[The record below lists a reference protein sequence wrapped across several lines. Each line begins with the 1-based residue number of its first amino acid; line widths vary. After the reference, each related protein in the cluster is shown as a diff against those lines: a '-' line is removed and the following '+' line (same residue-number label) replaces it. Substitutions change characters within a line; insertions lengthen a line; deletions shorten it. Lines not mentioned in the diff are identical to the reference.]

1 MNINYEKRNNSYFT
15 IDKFDSTKNNILL
28 LGKSSEEKERCNVI
42 NPRGIYNA
50 AILYGPESE
59 LYRMYCECLSITKEY
74 NIFTCNCM
82 TYSDFLNVM
91 DLVLHYNFSFVVP
104 MGIRME
110 DTFYNEKSKQYEYY
124 IDYFMYLIEE
134 YQSITTI
141 IMTSNHAKD
150 YDNIDDFLKHNDK
163 VLEDYFT
170 HTYRDNDNYS
180 LYKKNGSDIIFVINN
195 LVDILYANAILAA
208 QLSLDDFTEYPK
220 NIDYITYYDIDKL
233 DQKNN
238 SYAYHNYN
246 HLTKST
252 SIDNLVNMRLY
263 EDVYKNALI
272 DTLIKSILRLLD
284 FDKYKGRL
292 YNAYIKLQIERSV
305 KDTLDDL
312 KGIYFK
318 NYEIKNVGFVK
329 TEDTAGYIY
338 IELLIMPYGFMEYI
352 DVVMEV

>member
-28 LGKSSEEKERCNVI
+28 LGKSDREKERCNVI

-74 NIFTCNCM
+74 NIFTCNCI

-91 DLVLHYNFSFVVP
+91 DLVLHYNFSFIVP

-150 YDNIDDFLKHNDK
+150 YDNIDDFLKHNNK
-163 VLEDYFT
+163 VLEDYYT
-170 HTYRDNDNYS
+170 HTYRDNDNY
-180 LYKKNGSDIIFVINN
+180 
-195 LVDILYANAILAA
+195 
-208 QLSLDDFTEYPK
+208 
-220 NIDYITYYDIDKL
+220 
-233 DQKNN
+233 
-238 SYAYHNYN
+238 
-246 HLTKST
+246 
-252 SIDNLVNMRLY
+252 
-263 EDVYKNALI
+263 
-272 DTLIKSILRLLD
+272 
-284 FDKYKGRL
+284 
-292 YNAYIKLQIERSV
+292 
-305 KDTLDDL
+305 
-312 KGIYFK
+312 
-318 NYEIKNVGFVK
+318 
-329 TEDTAGYIY
+329 
-338 IELLIMPYGFMEYI
+338 
-352 DVVMEV
+352 